1 MSRIRVLVVDDSA
14 FMRKIITDIL
24 AGSPEIEVIGK
35 ARSGQEAIE
44 KVTELRPDVVTMDIE
59 MPGLDG
65 LQALG
70 YIMSECPTPVIMLSG
85 AESRQADVTMTAF
98 QYGAVDFILKP
109 SGNISLDM
117 TKIKEEIVKKVKA
130 ASSVQVHKLG
140 FIEEVHKRGSIEE
153 VHKRGSIEEGK
164 KSRTIE
170 VKSLKENTE
179 HVKKSLFHKII
190 VIGSST
196 GGPRALQQIIPLLP
210 SNLNAPVLVV
220 QHMPAG
226 FTKSLAERL
235 NSQSVIKVREA
246 EEGDILQSGTVYI
259 APGDFHMTIKQQK
272 INGDLKEVIA
282 LTKDEKVQG
291 VRPSVDVLLNSVA
304 PIFGQNS
311 LGVILTGM
319 GSDGTDGIRKLKLAG
334 GKVMAEDEST
344 CVVYGMPRS
353 VIEQKLADYI
363 LPIGKIAENIAQ
375 IT

>member
-14 FMRKIITDIL
+14 FMRKIVTDIL
-24 AGSPEIEVIGK
+24 AGSPDIEVIGK
-35 ARSGQEAIE
+35 AKNGQEAIE
-44 KVTELRPDVVTMDIE
+44 KVTKLRPDVVTMDLE

-65 LQALG
+65 LHALG

-117 TKIKEEIVKKVKA
+117 AKIKDEIVKKVKA

-140 FIEEVHKRGSIEE
+140 FIEEVHKLGFKEE
-153 VHKRGSIEEGK
+153 EK
-164 KSRTIE
+164 KSKIIE
-170 VKSLKENTE
+170 VKPLKENTE
-179 HVKKSLFHKII
+179 PVKKSLFHKIV

-196 GGPRALQQIIPLLP
+196 GGPRALQQVIPLLP
-210 SNLNAPVLVV
+210 SNLHAPVLVV
-220 QHMPAG
+220 QHMPPG

-259 APGDFHMTIKQQK
+259 APGDYHMIIKQQK

-282 LTKDEKVQG
+282 LTKGERVQG

-353 VIEQKLADYI
+353 VIEQKLADFI
-363 LPIGKIAENIAQ
+363 LPIGRIAEKIAE

>member
-35 ARSGQEAIE
+35 ARNGQEAIE
-44 KVTELRPDVVTMDIE
+44 KVTELRPDVVTMDLE

-65 LQALG
+65 LHALG

-117 TKIKEEIVKKVKA
+117 TKIKDEIVKKVKA

-140 FIEEVHKRGSIEE
+140 FIEEE
-153 VHKRGSIEEGK
+153 K
-164 KSRTIE
+164 KPDVIK
-170 VKSLKENTE
+170 VKSLKESSE
-179 HVKKSLFHKII
+179 SVKKSLFHKII

-196 GGPRALQQIIPLLP
+196 GGPRALQQVIPLLP
-210 SNLNAPVLVV
+210 SNLHAPVLVV

-235 NSQSVIKVREA
+235 NSQSMIKVREA
-246 EEGDILQSGTVYI
+246 VEGDILESGTVYI
-259 APGDFHMTIKQQK
+259 APGDYHMTIKQQK

-282 LTKDEKVQG
+282 LTKGEKVQG
-291 VRPSVDVLLNSVA
+291 VRPSVDVLLYSVA

-334 GKVMAEDEST
+334 GKVIAEDEST

-363 LPIGKIAENIAQ
+363 LPIGRIAESIAQ
-375 IT
+375 NT